1 MIDDDLKKLGNLKAP
16 APRDVAKET
25 AMNAAI
31 DAFEE
36 TQLQK
41 KLTVTQGIKTETRPT
56 SILNTIWSGL
66 MNSILK
72 PIWDMK
78 PAAMAAVA
86 GVMLAPIVG
95 VIAFDSF
102 EAGNPVSV
110 GLDEV
115 TKQDVDSRTKE
126 PLATPSAPTKKF
138 KQAAQKPLTE
148 NFTASGQNSLTD
160 TAAEVSNAQPGVQ
173 ALRER
178 SVGRVATTAAPMVQD
193 GVVIVRPA
201 PVPVVSTANNE
212 RFPEFKNNGVKSV
225 VNEPVSTFSIDV
237 DTASYSRVRRSII
250 DGILPPA
257 DMVRV
262 EELVNYFPYSYPLP
276 ETKAQPFKPSVTIM
290 PTPWNEHTKLM
301 HIGIKGFDV
310 EAGEQPAA
318 NLVFLLD
325 VSGSMGSPDK
335 LPLLIKSFRLL
346 LQKLNPT
353 DKVSIVTYAGRSATI
368 LEPTEASNR
377 TAIVNALENL
387 KAGGSTAGAQGIKQA
402 YRLAEQNFVKDGVN
416 RVMLATD
423 GDFNV
428 GISDPNQLKD
438 FIAKKRKSGVF
449 LSVFGFG
456 KGNIND
462 TLMQSLAQNGNGQA
476 AYIDTLA
483 EAQKALVDES
493 GGTLFPIAKDVKIQV
508 EFDPNKIAEYRL
520 IGYETRALKREDFN
534 NDKVDAGDIGAGH
547 SVTAIYEL
555 TPVGS
560 PAVLVDP
567 LRYGDAKSAAV
578 ENPYGEIGFLKM
590 RYKLP
595 NESKS
600 KLLSTPL
607 NMAGPAEVQDTVG
620 VSQDVNFATAVAAFG
635 QKLRGTAA
643 LYDMSYEEIADMAN
657 KAKGED
663 KFGYRSAFVQLVRM
677 ARSLSKMR

>member
-1 MIDDDLKKLGNLKAP
+1 MIDDDLKKLAHLKAP
-16 APRDVAKET
+16 TPSDVAKEH
-25 AMNAAI
+25 AMNAAM
-31 DAFEE
+31 DAFDAAQVE
-36 TQLQK
+36 K
-41 KLTVTQGIKTETRPT
+41 KSSTTQGIEAETRPT
-56 SILNTIWSGL
+56 SILKTIWSGL

-72 PIWDMK
+72 PVWEMK

-86 GVMLAPIVG
+86 GVMLVPVVG
-95 VIAFDSF
+95 VIALDNY
-102 EAGNPVSV
+102 ETGVPATV
-110 GLDEV
+110 GLESGLSED
-115 TKQDVDSRTKE
+115 KVDLSEER
-126 PLATPSAPTKKF
+126 LAVQLAPTADLKRSERVQKPSA
-138 KQAAQKPLTE
+138 
-148 NFTASGQNSLTD
+148 
-160 TAAEVSNAQPGVQ
+160 
-173 ALRER
+173 ER
-178 SVGRVATTAAPMVQD
+178 SVAQPSLKAIHKKKMGRVATPADSDGIGVRNLIEPQPIPVAPTVN
-193 GVVIVRPA
+193 
-201 PVPVVSTANNE
+201 TE
-212 RFPEFKNNGVKSV
+212 KFPEFKSSGVKSV
-225 VNEPVSTFSIDV
+225 TNEPVSTFSIDV
-237 DTASYSRVRRSII
+237 DTASYSRVRRSIM
-250 DGILPPA
+250 DGVLPHK

-290 PTPWNEHTKLM
+290 PTPWNEHTRLM

-310 EAGEQPAA
+310 ETAEQPPA

-325 VSGSMGSPDK
+325 VSGSMSSPDK

-353 DKVSIVTYAGRSATI
+353 DKVSIVTYAGRSATV
-368 LEPTEASNR
+368 LQPTDASDQS
-377 TAIVNALENL
+377 AIINALENL
-387 KAGGSTAGAQGIKQA
+387 KAGGSTAGAQGIEQA
-402 YRLAEQNFVKDGVN
+402 YRLAEQNFIKDGVN

-438 FIAKKRKSGVF
+438 YIAEKRKSGVF

-456 KGNIND
+456 KGNVND

-508 EFDPNKIAEYRL
+508 EFDPSKIAEYRL

-560 PAVLVDP
+560 PAVLVEP
-567 LRYGDAKSAAV
+567 LRYGNAKPAAA

-595 NESKS
+595 NENKS
-600 KLLSTPL
+600 KLLSMPL
-607 NMAGPAEVQDTVG
+607 NMGKLEDETVA
-620 VSQDVNFATAVAAFG
+620 VSKDVSFATAVAIFG
-635 QKLRGTAA
+635 QKLRGNSAVEDVT
-643 LYDMSYEEIADMAN
+643 YVQIANMAN
-657 KAKGED
+657 AAKGAD
-663 KFGYRSAFVQLVRM
+663 KFGYRGAFVQMVRM
-677 ARSLSKMR
+677 AGSLSKTR

>member
-16 APRDVAKET
+16 AVSESAKER
-25 AMNAAI
+25 AVNAAM
-31 DAFEE
+31 DAFDEA
-36 TQLQK
+36 QLENK
-41 KLTVTQGIKTETRPT
+41 STATQGIESETRPT

-72 PIWDMK
+72 PVWNMK

-86 GVMLAPIVG
+86 GVMLVPVVG
-95 VIAFDSF
+95 VIAFDSY
-102 EAGNPVSV
+102 EAGDPATQTLEL
-110 GLDEV
+110 GAKD
-115 TKQDVDSRTKE
+115 KKADSSQE
-126 PLATPSAPTKKF
+126 QLVLTPKP
-138 KQAAQKPLTE
+138 AQKPVSLGADGAT
-148 NFTASGQNSLTD
+148 SGQALENTAELAVSQDTQARSPVALKRKREKNSFAT
-160 TAAEVSNAQPGVQ
+160 QK
-173 ALRER
+173 R
-178 SVGRVATTAAPMVQD
+178 VGRILSEPM
-193 GVVIVRPA
+193 PA
-201 PVPVVSTANNE
+201 PVATTANNE

-225 VNEPVSTFSIDV
+225 ATEPVSTFSIDV
-237 DTASYSRVRRSII
+237 DTASYSRVRRSIM
-250 DGILPPA
+250 DGILPPT

-262 EELVNYFPYSYPLP
+262 EELINYFPYSYPLP

-310 EAGEQPAA
+310 ETAEQPAA

-353 DKVSIVTYAGRSATI
+353 DKVSIVTYAGRSATV

-387 KAGGSTAGAQGIKQA
+387 KAGGSTAGAQGIEQA
-402 YRLAEQNFVKDGVN
+402 YRLAEQNFVEGGVN

-438 FIAKKRKSGVF
+438 YIAKKRKSGVF

-508 EFDPNKIAEYRL
+508 EFDPRKIAEYRL

-534 NDKVDAGDIGAGH
+534 NDKVDAGGIGAGH

-567 LRYGDAKSAAV
+567 LRYGDAKPAAA

-595 NESKS
+595 TESKS

-607 NMAGPAEVQDTVG
+607 TISTPDEEQAV

-635 QKLRGTAA
+635 QKLRGNSV
-643 LYDMSYEEIADMAN
+643 LDDMSYGEIADMAN

-663 KFGYRSAFVQLVRM
+663 KFGYRSAFVQLVRV
-677 ARSLSKMR
+677 AGSLSKTR

>member
-1 MIDDDLKKLGNLKAP
+1 MIDDDLKKLGSLQVP
-16 APRDVAKET
+16 ASRDVAKES
-25 AMNAAI
+25 AMNAAM
-31 DAFEE
+31 DAFDAA
-36 TQLQK
+36 QLEK
-41 KLTVTQGIKTETRPT
+41 KSTATQGIEGATRPT
-56 SILNTIWSGL
+56 SIANTIWSGL

-72 PIWDMK
+72 PVWEMK

-86 GVMLAPIVG
+86 GVMLVPVVG
-95 VIAFDSF
+95 VIALDNYETASP
-102 EAGNPVSV
+102 EIAGLEQDKAASSEELLIAKPKTVAKSKKAAA
-110 GLDEV
+110 
-115 TKQDVDSRTKE
+115 TAKQ
-126 PLATPSAPTKKF
+126 PLAESFA
-138 KQAAQKPLTE
+138 
-148 NFTASGQNSLTD
+148 ASGQN
-160 TAAEVSNAQPGVQ
+160 TAADVSADGAAVQ
-173 ALRER
+173 VEGRTTRKRA
-178 SVGRVATTAAPMVQD
+178 VGSQRVT
-193 GVVIVRPA
+193 PA
-201 PVPVVSTANNE
+201 PVLKGSRIAVEPMPVPVAPTIDNE
-212 RFPEFKNNGVKSV
+212 QFPEFKDSGVKAV
-225 VNEPVSTFSIDV
+225 ATAPVSTFSIDV
-237 DTASYSRVRRSII
+237 DTASYSRVRRSIM
-250 DGILPPA
+250 DGVLPPT

-262 EELVNYFPYSYPLP
+262 EELINYFPYSYPLP

-310 EAGEQPAA
+310 DTAEQPPA

-325 VSGSMGSPDK
+325 VSGSMSAPDK

-353 DKVSIVTYAGRSATI
+353 DKVSIVTYAGRSATV

-377 TAIVNALENL
+377 TAIISALENL
-387 KAGGSTAGAQGIKQA
+387 KAGGSTAGAQGIEQA
-402 YRLAEQNFVKDGVN
+402 YRLAEENFVKDGVN

-438 FIAKKRKSGVF
+438 FIAKKRKSGVY

-508 EFDPNKIAEYRL
+508 EFDPSKIAEYRL

-567 LRYGDAKSAAV
+567 LRYGDAKPAAA

-595 NESKS
+595 TENKS

-607 NMAGPAEVQDTVG
+607 LMNSPDEKQDT
-620 VSQDVNFATAVAAFG
+620 VSQDVSFATAVAAFG
-635 QKLRGTAA
+635 QKLRANPA
-643 LYDMSYEEIADMAN
+643 LDDMTYAQIADMAH

-663 KFGYRSAFVQLVRM
+663 TFGYRSAFVQLVRM
-677 ARSLSKMR
+677 AGSLSRSR

>member
-16 APRDVAKET
+16 ASRGAAQES
-25 AMNAAI
+25 AMNAAM
-31 DAFEE
+31 DAFDAA
-36 TQLQK
+36 QLEK
-41 KLTVTQGIKTETRPT
+41 KSTATQGIEGETRPT
-56 SILNTIWSGL
+56 SITNTIWSGL

-72 PIWDMK
+72 PVWEMK

-86 GVMLAPIVG
+86 GVMLVPVVG
-95 VIAFDSF
+95 VIALDNYELENPASF
-102 EAGNPVSV
+102 GLEKEANSS
-110 GLDEV
+110 
-115 TKQDVDSRTKE
+115 TE
-126 PLATPSAPTKKF
+126 PAVVPSHGAIKPKK
-138 KQAAQKPLTE
+138 PSTE
-148 NFTASGQNSLTD
+148 NFAASGESQLAD
-160 TAAEVSNAQPGVQ
+160 TAAEVSVAQPRVQ
-173 ALRER
+173 ALRQKNL
-178 SVGRVATTAAPMVQD
+178 GRVAKGAAPIVQD
-193 GVVIVRPA
+193 GVVLSRPS
-201 PVPVVSTANNE
+201 PITTTTNNE
-212 RFPEFKNNGVKSV
+212 RFPEFKNNGVKAV
-225 VNEPVSTFSIDV
+225 VTEPVSTFSIDV
-237 DTASYSRVRRSII
+237 DTASYSRVRRSIM
-250 DGILPPA
+250 DGVLPRT

-262 EELVNYFPYSYPLP
+262 EELINYFPYSYPLP

-290 PTPWNEHTKLM
+290 TTPWNEHTKLM

-310 EAGEQPAA
+310 ETAEQPPA

-325 VSGSMGSPDK
+325 VSGSMSSPDK

-353 DKVSIVTYAGRSATI
+353 DKVSIVTYAGRSATV

-377 TAIVNALENL
+377 TAIISALENL
-387 KAGGSTAGAQGIKQA
+387 KAGGSTAGAQGIEQA
-402 YRLAEQNFVKDGVN
+402 YRLAEENFVKDGVN

-508 EFDPNKIAEYRL
+508 EFDPSKIAEYRL

-555 TPVGS
+555 RPVGS

-567 LRYGDAKSAAV
+567 LRYGDAKPAAA
-578 ENPYGEIGFLKM
+578 ENPYGEVGFLKM

-595 NESKS
+595 TESKS

-607 NMAGPAEVQDTVG
+607 VMNSPDEKKGTV
-620 VSQDVNFATAVAAFG
+620 SNDINFATAVAAFG
-635 QKLRGTAA
+635 QKLRGNSA
-643 LYDMSYEEIADMAN
+643 LDDMSYAEIADMAN
-657 KAKGED
+657 EAKGED
-663 KFGYRSAFVQLVRM
+663 SFGYRSAFVQLARM
-677 ARSLSKMR
+677 AGSLSKSR

>member
-1 MIDDDLKKLGNLKAP
+1 MIDDDLKKLGNLQAP
-16 APRDVAKET
+16 ASRDVAKES

-31 DAFEE
+31 DAFDAV
-36 TQLQK
+36 QLEK
-41 KLTVTQGIKTETRPT
+41 KSTATQGIEGATRPT
-56 SILNTIWSGL
+56 SIANTIWSGL

-72 PIWDMK
+72 PVWEMK

-86 GVMLAPIVG
+86 GVMLVPVVG
-95 VIAFDSF
+95 VIALDNYELENPASLGLEK
-102 EAGNPVSV
+102 EANSSA
-110 GLDEV
+110 E
-115 TKQDVDSRTKE
+115 
-126 PLATPSAPTKKF
+126 LAVVPSQKIAKSKK
-138 KQAAQKPLTE
+138 AAQKPLVE
-148 NFTASGQNSLTD
+148 NFAASGEGQLAD
-160 TAAEVSNAQPGVQ
+160 TAAEVSVAQPRVQ
-173 ALRER
+173 AFRQKNL
-178 SVGRVATTAAPMVQD
+178 GRVAKGAAPIVQD
-193 GVVIVRPA
+193 GVVLSQPSPI
-201 PVPVVSTANNE
+201 TTTTNNE
-212 RFPEFKNNGVKSV
+212 RFPEFKSNGVKAV
-225 VNEPVSTFSIDV
+225 VTEPVSTFSIDV
-237 DTASYSRVRRSII
+237 DTASYSRVRRSIM
-250 DGILPPA
+250 DGVLPPT

-262 EELVNYFPYSYPLP
+262 EELINYFPYSYPLP
-276 ETKAQPFKPSVTIM
+276 ETKTQPFKPSVTIM

-301 HIGIKGFDV
+301 HIGIKGFDLK
-310 EAGEQPAA
+310 AAEQPPA

-325 VSGSMGSPDK
+325 VSGSMSAPDK

-353 DKVSIVTYAGRSATI
+353 DKVSIVTYAGRSATV

-377 TAIVNALENL
+377 TAIISALENL
-387 KAGGSTAGAQGIKQA
+387 KAGGSTAGAQGIEQA
-402 YRLAEQNFVKDGVN
+402 YRLAEENFVKDGVN

-493 GGTLFPIAKDVKIQV
+493 GGTLFPIAKDVKVQV
-508 EFDPNKIAEYRL
+508 EFDPSKIAEYRL

-567 LRYGDAKSAAV
+567 LRYGDAKPAAA

-595 NESKS
+595 TENKS

-607 NMAGPAEVQDTVG
+607 LMNSPAEKQDT
-620 VSQDVNFATAVAAFG
+620 VSQDVSFATAVAAFG
-635 QKLRGTAA
+635 QKLRANPA
-643 LYDMSYEEIADMAN
+643 LDDMTYAQIADMAH

-663 KFGYRSAFVQLVRM
+663 AFGYRSAFVQLVRM
-677 ARSLSKMR
+677 AGSLSKSR

>member
-1 MIDDDLKKLGNLKAP
+1 MIDDDLKKLENLKAP
-16 APRDVAKET
+16 AVSESAKER
-25 AMNAAI
+25 AVNAAM
-31 DAFEE
+31 DAFDES
-36 TQLQK
+36 QLEK
-41 KLTVTQGIKTETRPT
+41 KSAATQGIETETRPT
-56 SILNTIWSGL
+56 SITNTIWSGL

-72 PIWDMK
+72 PVWDMK

-86 GVMLAPIVG
+86 GVMLVPVVG
-95 VIAFDSF
+95 VIALDNYDV
-102 EAGNPVSV
+102 GNPEIAGLETRADKAKPDQITVKRDVSKSIKASEA
-110 GLDEV
+110 EV
-115 TKQDVDSRTKE
+115 RK
-126 PLATPSAPTKKF
+126 PLA
-138 KQAAQKPLTE
+138 E
-148 NFTASGQNSLTD
+148 NFAASGQNSLADGSVD
-160 TAAEVSNAQPGVQ
+160 TSRVQ
-173 ALRER
+173 TASKSMRKR
-178 SVGRVATTAAPMVQD
+178 SIGQVRTTAAPLQNGGRIAAEPM
-193 GVVIVRPA
+193 
-201 PVPVVSTANNE
+201 PVPAAPTIDNE
-212 RFPEFKNNGVKSV
+212 QFPEFKDSGVKAVATS
-225 VNEPVSTFSIDV
+225 PVSTFSIDV
-237 DTASYSRVRRSII
+237 DTASYSRVRRSIM
-250 DGILPPA
+250 DGALPRK

-262 EELVNYFPYSYPLP
+262 EELINYFPYSYPLP
-276 ETKAQPFKPSVTIM
+276 ETKAQPFKPTVTIM

-310 EAGEQPAA
+310 ETAEQPAA

-325 VSGSMGSPDK
+325 VSGSMSSQDK

-353 DKVSIVTYAGRSATI
+353 DKVSIVTYAGRSATV
-368 LEPTEASNR
+368 LEPTEASNQS
-377 TAIVNALENL
+377 TIINALENL
-387 KAGGSTAGAQGIKQA
+387 KAGGSTAGAQGIEQA

-438 FIAKKRKSGVF
+438 YIAEKRKSGVF

-493 GGTLFPIAKDVKIQV
+493 GGTLFPIAKDLKIQV
-508 EFDPNKIAEYRL
+508 EFDPSKIAEYRL

-567 LRYGDAKSAAV
+567 LRYGDAKSAAA
-578 ENPYGEIGFLKM
+578 ENAYGEVGFLKM

-595 NESKS
+595 NENKS

-607 NMAGPAEVQDTVG
+607 NMSGPDDKQDA
-620 VSQDVNFATAVAAFG
+620 VSQDVSFATAVAAFG
-635 QKLRGTAA
+635 QKLRGTPA
-643 LYDMSYEEIADMAN
+643 LDDMNYDQIANMAHA
-657 KAKGED
+657 AKGDD

-677 ARSLSKMR
+677 AGSLSKTR